1 MMAKKLVVDDGFLAI
16 LAATSPAA
24 QLLIEELRLSHKR
37 RGRPA
42 ASESQYRR
50 LELWWKRFRRTN
62 GQLTEEQAAKKFL
75 RLRGVAIA
83 NELGLK
89 RSTFHS
95 LRMAV
100 LRGEGE
106 SKRLRSHRAAQ
117 WQIVPTGLAEKILTG
132 KDHRIVTDANEAVM
146 LRASVRYALLGK

>member
-1 MMAKKLVVDDGFLAI
+1 MAKLIVDDDFLAV

-24 QLLIEELRLSHKR
+24 QQMVDELRSSHKR

-50 LELWWKRFRRTN
+50 LELWWKRFRRMN
-62 GQLTEEQAAKKFL
+62 SRLTEEQAAKKFL
-75 RLRGVAIA
+75 RLRGETIA
-83 NELGLK
+83 KELGLK

-117 WQIVPTGLAEKILTG
+117 WQIVPTSLVDKVRTG
-132 KDHRIVTDANEAVM
+132 ADHRIVTDANEAIL
-146 LRASVRYALLGK
+146 LRGAMRRALLGE